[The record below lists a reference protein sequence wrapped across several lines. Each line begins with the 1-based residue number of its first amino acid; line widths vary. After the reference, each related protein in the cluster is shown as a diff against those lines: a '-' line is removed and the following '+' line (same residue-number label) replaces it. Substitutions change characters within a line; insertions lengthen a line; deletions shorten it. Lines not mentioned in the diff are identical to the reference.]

1 MKNLRFHI
9 LLSLFLLLSNFSY
22 SQFGSKYEEVQ
33 VILKTGDT
41 LNGFGNLYEPKL
53 SFKDVNKKN
62 KKKYYYSEIISA
74 KFTVYSGNKKSVKKV
89 FTLFPLVLKPEEE
102 NKEKRILA
110 ELLYN
115 KGTIKIYGVYFIGG
129 GVGMGVGSGG
139 QVSVSNI
146 STNFNGSNYSDY
158 YCYINDAKYPKLM
171 YQYINL
177 FKTFRVM
184 ASECFSDC
192 EALSK
197 KINDKEFTK
206 DNITEIGDF
215 YNNNCN

>member
-1 MKNLRFHI
+1 MKKLAII
-9 LLSLFLLLSNFSY
+9 LLFLFNYSY

-41 LNGFGNLYEPKL
+41 LDGFGNLYDPKL

-62 KKKYYYSEIISA
+62 KRKYYYSEITSA
-74 KFTVYSGNKKSVKKV
+74 RFTVYSGNKKSVKKV
-89 FTLFPLVLKPEEE
+89 FTLVLLVLKPEDE
-102 NKEKRILA
+102 NKEKRVLA
-110 ELLYN
+110 ELLYD
-115 KGTIKIYGVYFIGG
+115 KGNIKIYGVYFIGG
-129 GVGMGVGSGG
+129 GVGMGVGLGG

-146 STNFNGSNYSDY
+146 NTNFNGSNYSDY
-158 YCYINDAKYPKLM
+158 YCYIRDAKYPKIM
-171 YQYINL
+171 YQYVNL

-206 DNITEIGDF
+206 DNILEIGDF